1 MGIMF
6 QNFDKKVPD
15 IFFTMGFDAHE
26 NAKNHVFQVFG
37 SLSQLSDTT
46 DGSFFTDN

>member
-6 QNFDKKVPD
+6 QNVYTKVPG
-15 IFFTMGFDAHE
+15 ICFIMGFDAPE
-26 NAKNHVFQVFG
+26 NAKNHVFHVFG

-46 DGSFFTDN
+46 DG